1 MPRYR
6 PEVPTLLLFTASWVP
21 YDRPMRVIFEESV
34 VDLHRLMPDVHFDA
48 WCVNL
53 DVLTQ
58 PPVGPRH
65 NSETTA
71 ATGADAEMQHILPG
85 GGPEHRIDFSEISPE
100 VTRAIQHALGY
111 GGIDP
116 AEDEPAGSDL
126 ADSDPANSDPVVSD
140 PAHTDSGD
148 TRATDTGASDSDT
161 SDSRPANGGAPEIR
175 SSNPWEE
182 VATFIPRLE
191 WLPTLLL
198 VYQGKEYARF
208 AGLIPK
214 LEIRAELMAQLPGLA
229 KLAKVEKLGKLAASE

>member
-1 MPRYR
+1 
-6 PEVPTLLLFTASWVP
+6 
-21 YDRPMRVIFEESV
+21 MRVIFEECV
-34 VDLHRLMPDVHFDA
+34 VDLHRLIPDVSFDA

-58 PPVGPRH
+58 PPVGPRR

-85 GGPEHRIDFSEISPE
+85 GAPEHQIDFSELSAD
-100 VTRAIQHALGY
+100 VTRAIQRALGY

-116 AEDEPAGSDL
+116 LEDEPAGGDL

-148 TRATDTGASDSDT
+148 TRATDTGASDSSA
-161 SDSRPANGGAPEIR
+161 SDSGPRNDAIPETHA
-175 SSNPWEE
+175 SNPWEE
-182 VATFIPRLE
+182 VASFIPRLG

-208 AGLIPK
+208 AGLVPK
-214 LEIRAELMAQLPGLA
+214 LEIRAKLLEQLPALA
-229 KLAKVEKLGKLAASE
+229 ELGSLGKLAASE

>member
-1 MPRYR
+1 M
-6 PEVPTLLLFTASWVP
+6 LLFTASWVP
-21 YDRPMRVIFEESV
+21 YDGPMRVIFEESV
-34 VDLHRLMPDVHFDA
+34 VDLHRLVSDVSFDA

-53 DVLTQ
+53 NVLTQ
-58 PPVGPRH
+58 PPVSPRRG
-65 NSETTA
+65 SETTA

-85 GGPEHRIDFSEISPE
+85 GAPEHRIDFSELSAE

-116 AEDEPAGSDL
+116 AEDEPAAGDF
-126 ADSDPANSDPVVSD
+126 ADSNPANSDPIVSD

-148 TRATDTGASDSDT
+148 TCATDTGTSDSGA
-161 SDSRPANGGAPEIR
+161 SDSRPANGGVPEIR
-175 SSNPWEE
+175 SANPWEE
-182 VATFIPRLE
+182 VASFIPRLE

-208 AGLIPK
+208 AGLVPK

-229 KLAKVEKLGKLAASE
+229 RLAKVGKLGKLAASE